1 MGAVGLI
8 LVLIVV
14 FCGIFGP
21 WITPFDPFKINVPDK
36 FQPPSFTHLMG
47 TDNLGRDVFSRVIAG
62 SRIALTVGIS
72 TIAIALVLGLI
83 LGLVAGYGPRWL
95 DNLLML
101 IFDSIYSFPTVILG
115 LTVVTLLGASVTTL
129 VLVVIVIQ
137 TPAYARLTR
146 TATLSLKNSEYIQAI
161 ESLGASKLRIIFVH
175 ILPNVVGPLL
185 IIASMDIPSVVALEA
200 GLTYLGMGIP
210 PPAPSWGRILQEG
223 YSLIRVAPWIVVAGG
238 IPLIITTLGFTFLG
252 ESLRDMLDPKL
263 RRMRMMA
270 PVLDI
275 RTCRS
280 TSSTAG
286 PPAHVLRDVNLSVPR
301 GEIVGIVGESGSG
314 KSTLALAFMRPPVR
328 QRIRHGGQIMLGDVD
343 LLALPPA
350 GLREIRGR
358 RVTMVFQD
366 PMTSLNP
373 VRSIGKQ
380 MIDIQYRDKSASIE
394 DKRRKAAAALTR
406 VGIPDADVAARQ
418 LSLPVLRRHAPAHR
432 HRHEPAAA
440 ARAAHR
446 RRGDDRA
453 RRHARGADPAPAA

>member
-21 WITPFDPFKINVPDK
+21 WITPFDPLKINVPDK
-36 FQPPSFTHLMG
+36 FQAPSLTHLMG

-62 SRIALTVGIS
+62 SRIALTIGIS

-146 TATLSLKNSEYIQAI
+146 TATLTIKNSEYIQAI
-161 ESLGASKLRIIFVH
+161 ESLGASKLRIIFLH

-185 IIASMDIPSVVALEA
+185 IVASMDIPSVVALEA

-252 ESLRDMLDPKL
+252 ESLRDNLDPKL
-263 RRMRMMA
+263 RRM
-270 PVLDI
+270 L
-275 RTCRS
+275 
-280 TSSTAG
+280 
-286 PPAHVLRDVNLSVPR
+286 
-301 GEIVGIVGESGSG
+301 
-314 KSTLALAFMRPPVR
+314 
-328 QRIRHGGQIMLGDVD
+328 
-343 LLALPPA
+343 
-350 GLREIRGR
+350 
-358 RVTMVFQD
+358 
-366 PMTSLNP
+366 
-373 VRSIGKQ
+373 
-380 MIDIQYRDKSASIE
+380 
-394 DKRRKAAAALTR
+394 
-406 VGIPDADVAARQ
+406 
-418 LSLPVLRRHAPAHR
+418 
-432 HRHEPAAA
+432 
-440 ARAAHR
+440 
-446 RRGDDRA
+446 
-453 RRHARGADPAPAA
+453 